1 MPDAAREIERYL
13 ADEIYKDMYAGSVRE
28 RILKVLAEMNHL
40 REELDRPP
48 R

>member
-1 MPDAAREIERYL
+1 MPSPSHLLLNFPELRPHAVAYT
-13 ADEIYKDMYAGSVRE
+13 GSVRE

-40 REELDRPP
+40 REELNRPP